1 MTQSFGEPVAGTP
14 HVVPYVDYHIGDK
27 RCLTLHLRQ
36 EGLMT
41 ANVPPI
47 VSIDGR
53 QYIVYW
59 GTVSFE
65 IPADRPCHVS
75 VHVEG
80 EAVVRAASMLL
91 SPGPTM
97 TLTYTTGGMMGL
109 AKLVE
114 S

>member
-1 MTQSFGEPVAGTP
+1 MAQSFGGAPAGPP
-14 HVVPYVDYHIGDK
+14 HAVPYVDYHVGQK
-27 RCLTLHLRQ
+27 RILTMHLSTG
-36 EGLMT
+36 GLIT

-75 VHVEG
+75 VHVHG
-80 EAVVRAASMLL
+80 QAVSRAASLL
-91 SPGPTM
+91 LPPGPST
-97 TLTYTTGGMMGL
+97 TRTYTTGGMIGL
-109 AKLVE
+109 ATLSE
-114 S
+114 